1 MAETMITEDL
11 PKEQFINLKNSS
23 VVEKKVI
30 LKPYTTS
37 KIKSRNLLSNI
48 GYNSENVGD
57 ISTEPFALIHIFRL
71 QKISIHFL
79 WKEKSLTKATTK
91 QYICFGK
98 IVCLTK
104 FISLSLN
111 KKPLA
116 T

>member
-37 KIKSRNLLSNI
+37 RIKSRNLLSNI

-79 WKEKSLTKATTK
+79 WKEKSLTNASTN
-91 QYICFGK
+91 QSICFGK
-98 IVCLTK
+98 IYVEWILK
-104 FISLSLN
+104 VLSVS
-111 KKPLA
+111 KKTSA
-116 T
+116 I